1 MITIF
6 WLDNLSE
13 HGSSVLLP
21 KVRKE
26 RCNQPKIAHCPFGY
40 FHHLQSTSK
49 KTSIAQNT
57 LNLHFTHFNMVF
69 HGSRPLVARGSQFL
83 PRSFG
88 SLGGGRKPDSRFN
101 KSRSNAQQMRHQG
114 STSSRTGASAS
125 SGWWT
130 SPLVLPAATAAI
142 IGGSLSLAYNKYVL
156 QKDVSITGLSDDQIA
171 IKNNSTWA
179 AKISR
184 EPGVVKVLDAET
196 LLAQDH
202 PFLEDDHMF
211 SAFVQRGIIKDIN
224 GYYNAKVNKFLAVVA
239 LGREVAGFP
248 KVVHGGLTAA
258 IFDEAFGGLLF
269 SLKKDGN
276 VATSWGP
283 AYTVALEVA
292 YKHKIPAGATV
303 LCSAELESLEGRKMW
318 FKATMTDGPEG
329 KVYATA
335 RALFV
340 SPKPHKMV
348 WDVVKYVGRRANE
361 ALPWTPTN

>member
-1 MITIF
+1 
-6 WLDNLSE
+6 
-13 HGSSVLLP
+13 
-21 KVRKE
+21 
-26 RCNQPKIAHCPFGY
+26 
-40 FHHLQSTSK
+40 
-49 KTSIAQNT
+49 
-57 LNLHFTHFNMVF
+57 MVF
-69 HGSRPLVARGSQFL
+69 HGGRPLVARGSQFL
-83 PRSFG
+83 PRLS
-88 SLGGGRKPDSRFN
+88 SLGGGKKPDNRFN
-101 KSRSNAQQMRHQG
+101 QRRSNAQQLRQQG
-114 STSSRTGASAS
+114 TTSSRTAASAS
-125 SGWWT
+125 FSGWWT

-142 IGGSLSLAYNKYVL
+142 IGGSLSLAYNKYIL
-156 QKDVSITGLSDDQIA
+156 QKDTANTSLSLAETA
-171 IKNNSTWA
+171 IKNNTAWA
-179 AKISR
+179 AKIS
-184 EPGVVKVLDAET
+184 EQPDTIKVLDAET
-196 LLAQDH
+196 LLAQNH

-211 SAFVQRGIIKDIN
+211 SAFVARGIIRDIN
-224 GYYNAKVNKFLAVVA
+224 GFYNPNLNKFLAVVY

-248 KVVHGGLTAA
+248 KLVQGGLTAA

-303 LCSAELESLEGRKMW
+303 LCTAELESLEGRKMW

-348 WDVVKYVGRRANE
+348 WDVVKYLGRRANE
-361 ALPWTPTN
+361 ALPWTATD

>member
-1 MITIF
+1 
-6 WLDNLSE
+6 
-13 HGSSVLLP
+13 
-21 KVRKE
+21 
-26 RCNQPKIAHCPFGY
+26 
-40 FHHLQSTSK
+40 
-49 KTSIAQNT
+49 
-57 LNLHFTHFNMVF
+57 MVF
-69 HGSRPLVARGSQFL
+69 HSGRSLARGSQFL
-83 PRSFG
+83 PRLGTLG
-88 SLGGGRKPDSRFN
+88 SKNPNNRFN
-101 KSRSNAQQMRHQG
+101 QRRSNAQQLRQQC
-114 STSSRTGASAS
+114 SSSSRTGAAAAS
-125 SGWWT
+125 SAGWWT

-142 IGGSLSLAYNKYVL
+142 IGGSLSLAYNKFFIQKNEDATVL
-156 QKDVSITGLSDDQIA
+156 SENSNS
-171 IKNNSTWA
+171 KNNNAATWA
-179 AKISR
+179 AKIAE
-184 EPGVVKVLDAET
+184 EPGTVKVLDSET

-211 SAFVQRGIIKDIN
+211 SAFVSRGIIRDIN
-224 GYYNAKVNKFLAVVA
+224 GYYNAKINKFLAVVA

-318 FKATMTDGPEG
+318 FKATMTDGPDG

-348 WDVVKYVGRRANE
+348 WDVVKYLGRRTKE
-361 ALPWTPTN
+361 AMPWTASD